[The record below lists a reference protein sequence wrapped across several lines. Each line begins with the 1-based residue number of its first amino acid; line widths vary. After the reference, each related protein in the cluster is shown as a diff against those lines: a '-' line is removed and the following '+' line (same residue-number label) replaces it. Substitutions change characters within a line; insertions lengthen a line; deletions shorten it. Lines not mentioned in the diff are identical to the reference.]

1 MKIEIN
7 IPIEEFNK
15 CDYDCDYDDYVESND
30 AQSFINVII
39 DRVAEKMFADICAS
53 DEHDI
58 NKMLSDKINHLKQ
71 TIENR
76 MVKELSDEAYV
87 EIRNKITDTV
97 IENTV
102 KRYERSRQYHD
113 IKNQLEL
120 KSDSAISAGI
130 KELISDIV
138 KTEIK
143 KMIKL

>member
-58 NKMLSDKINHLKQ
+58 NKMLSDKIQ

-120 KSDSAISAGI
+120 KSDSAISVGI